1 METVTSPVD
10 FQYLLFAGQ
19 NMETPQNALEG
30 TFCICNDIYCYD
42 RDYDTVVAN
51 ERSDAATFGAA

>member
-30 TFCICNDIYCYD
+30 TFVFVMIFIVVTDD
-42 RDYDTVVAN
+42 DTVVAN

>member
-30 TFCICNDIYCYD
+30 TFVFVMIFIVVTDD
-42 RDYDTVVAN
+42 DTVVAN
-51 ERSDAATFGAA
+51 ERSDAAMFGAA